1 MDECSLKM
9 RCVRIYLFECC
20 NPSQKI
26 TKKTI
31 IARVK
36 VVLTKVYKKVK
47 SFCSELV
54 QRKMTDI
61 Y

>member
-1 MDECSLKM
+1 MLEYT
-9 RCVRIYLFECC
+9 YL
-20 NPSQKI
+20 NVVIQAKKSQ
-26 TKKTI
+26 KKTI